1 MIFKINIIKNINMD
15 KISNKNNQFNSEQL
29 MNILSSNIINII
41 SNKMNN
47 IQIINDELIEEL
59 CNNFKFNCENHNKMI
74 IEWFDNNYNNDLE
87 QFKTNNNKYN
97 QISNTYNEQSV
108 IIID

>member
-1 MIFKINIIKNINMD
+1 MD
-15 KISNKNNQFNSEQL
+15 KISNINKNNQFNSEQL

-59 CNNFKFNCENHNKMI
+59 CNNFKLNCENHNKMI